1 MRNLFFPD
9 EEISKNDLY
18 FICYMI
24 ERVARHLK
32 QPNRYVVNAMGKRV
46 LAEKLSLASVLHCE
60 NPLDV
65 EQQFIEDFR
74 LLPGT
79 HDVTTVDPSLVDKIP
94 TALQMGKVYSRLI
107 LDTLRKEE
115 DYADGI
121 IRIYNDEIC
130 SIIDNYN
137 GSAYYEPSYV
147 IARAYYEGRF

>member
-24 ERVARHLK
+24 ERVARRLK
-32 QPNRYVVNAMGKRV
+32 QPNRYVTNSMGKQA
-46 LAEKLSLASVLHCE
+46 LAEKLSLANVLHSE

-65 EQQFIEDFR
+65 EQQFIEDFC

-79 HDVTTVDPSLVDKIP
+79 YDVTKVDSSLVDKIP
-94 TALQMGKVYSRLI
+94 TPLQMGKVYSRLI
-107 LDTLRKEE
+107 LDTLQREE

-121 IRIYNDEIC
+121 IRIYNNEIC
-130 SIIDNYN
+130 PIIDNYN

>member
-24 ERVARHLK
+24 ERIARHLK
-32 QPNRYVVNAMGKRV
+32 QPNRYVVNAMGKRA

-65 EQQFIEDFR
+65 ERQFIEDFR

-107 LDTLRKEE
+107 LDTLQKEE

-121 IRIYNDEIC
+121 IRVYNDEIC

>member
-24 ERVARHLK
+24 ERIARRLK
-32 QPNRYVVNAMGKRV
+32 QPNRYVTNSMGKQALV
-46 LAEKLSLASVLHCE
+46 EKLSLANVLHSE

-65 EQQFIEDFR
+65 EQQFIEDFH

-79 HDVTTVDPSLVDKIP
+79 YDVTKVDSSLVDKIP
-94 TALQMGKVYSRLI
+94 TSLQMGKVYSRLI
-107 LDTLRKEE
+107 LDTLQREE

-121 IRIYNDEIC
+121 IRIYNNEIC
-130 SIIDNYN
+130 LIIDNYN